1 VRVFENFALFSL
13 IFSAVYVSVECDLG
27 SRSSY
32 RVSRK
37 ARRTKLES
45 RCEKRR
51 EAYIECVARESPRL
65 DPYPKAKR
73 FGYDFQNLFV
83 DV

>member
-1 VRVFENFALFSL
+1 MKSQHRDALPVASLLSHRVA
-13 IFSAVYVSVECDLG
+13 
-27 SRSSY
+27 
-32 RVSRK
+32 K

-65 DPYPKAKR
+65 DPYPKVKR
-73 FGYDFQNLFV
+73 FSYDVQNLFV
-83 DV
+83 DVLYLVSDVPCRPDV